1 MSSPRGSRRAFPVWW
16 SGSGSRWGLVRHGIP
31 GNAYLEE
38 SVQAL
43 LRRTGAACHVRFP
56 PPVPRIDRPAL
67 LATFTPDEITLL
79 VVDDEEDVVEVVSHF
94 LRQEGFNVLTA
105 YDGVASIE
113 KAQQDVD
120 AIVLDVMLP
129 GMSGFE
135 VCRQL
140 RSRVETE
147 TIPILFLTAKA
158 EEIVQ
163 GEGLMIGADGYL
175 VKPVAPSVVLANV
188 RAILRRAGS
197 EESRTLNVRGL
208 MIYED
213 EYRATL
219 DSKDLGLTL
228 TEFELLRYLVRHP
241 RKAFTRQ
248 QLLET
253 IWKDAMMVTER
264 TVDAHI
270 KNLREKLGDFAKHIQ
285 TVRGVGYRFVEE
297 ETAEA

>member
-1 MSSPRGSRRAFPVWW
+1 M
-16 SGSGSRWGLVRHGIP
+16 
-31 GNAYLEE
+31 
-38 SVQAL
+38 
-43 LRRTGAACHVRFP
+43 
-56 PPVPRIDRPAL
+56 
-67 LATFTPDEITLL
+67 ATSTAQEITIL
-79 VVDDEEDVVEVVSHF
+79 VVDDEEDVVEIISHF
-94 LRQEGFNVLTA
+94 LREEGYTVLTA
-105 YDGVASIE
+105 HDADEALS
-113 KAQQDVD
+113 KAGPDVD

-135 VCRQL
+135 IAKRL
-140 RSRVETE
+140 RGRVETE
-147 TIPILFLTAKA
+147 TIPILFLTAKT
-158 EEIVQ
+158 EESDQ
-163 GEGLMIGADGYL
+163 LEGLEAGGDTYL
-175 VKPVAPSVVLANV
+175 KKPVSPQVVLANI
-188 RAILRRAGS
+188 RAVLRRTGT
-197 EESRTLNVRGL
+197 EESKTLSVAGL

-219 DSKDLGLTL
+219 DGDDLGLTL

-270 KNLREKLGDFAKHIQ
+270 KNLREKLGEFAKHIQ

-297 ETAEA
+297 ATAEDA

>member
-1 MSSPRGSRRAFPVWW
+1 M
-16 SGSGSRWGLVRHGIP
+16 
-31 GNAYLEE
+31 
-38 SVQAL
+38 
-43 LRRTGAACHVRFP
+43 
-56 PPVPRIDRPAL
+56 
-67 LATFTPDEITLL
+67 ATLTPSEMTIL
-79 VVDDEEDVVEVVSHF
+79 VVDDEEDVVEIISHF

-105 YDGVASIE
+105 YDGEAALEQATQNIDLV
-113 KAQQDVD
+113 
-120 AIVLDVMLP
+120 VLDVMLP
-129 GMSGFE
+129 GLDGFE
-135 VCRQL
+135 VARRL
-140 RSRVETE
+140 RGRVETE
-147 TIPILFLTAKA
+147 MIPILFLTAKV
-158 EEIVQ
+158 EEEDQI
-163 GEGLMIGADGYL
+163 EGLMAGGDAYL
-175 VKPVAPSVVLANV
+175 TKPVSPQVILANA
-188 RAILRRAGS
+188 RAVLRRTGT
-197 EESRTLNVRGL
+197 EESHILTVNDL

-219 DSKDLGLTL
+219 SGEDLGLTL

-297 ETAEA
+297 EPEEEEV

>member
-1 MSSPRGSRRAFPVWW
+1 MPTS
-16 SGSGSRWGLVRHGIP
+16 
-31 GNAYLEE
+31 
-38 SVQAL
+38 
-43 LRRTGAACHVRFP
+43 
-56 PPVPRIDRPAL
+56 
-67 LATFTPDEITLL
+67 TPSEITIL
-79 VVDDEEDVVEVVSHF
+79 VVDDEEDVVEIIGHF

-105 YDGVASIE
+105 HDADEALE
-113 KAQQDVD
+113 KAGPEVDV
-120 AIVLDVMLP
+120 IVLDVMLP

-135 VCRQL
+135 IARRL
-140 RSRVETE
+140 RGRVETE
-147 TIPILFLTAKA
+147 KIPILFLTAKT
-158 EEIVQ
+158 EEQ
-163 GEGLMIGADGYL
+163 DMLEGLSAGGDTYL
-175 VKPVAPSVVLANV
+175 TKPVSPQVVLANI
-188 RAILRRAGS
+188 RAVLRRTGT
-197 EESRTLNVRGL
+197 EESRTMNVAGL

-219 DSKDLGLTL
+219 DGEDLGLTL

-270 KNLREKLGDFAKHIQ
+270 KNLREKLGDFARHIQ

>member
-1 MSSPRGSRRAFPVWW
+1 MPITS
-16 SGSGSRWGLVRHGIP
+16 
-31 GNAYLEE
+31 
-38 SVQAL
+38 
-43 LRRTGAACHVRFP
+43 
-56 PPVPRIDRPAL
+56 DPA
-67 LATFTPDEITLL
+67 DINVL

-94 LRQEGFNVLTA
+94 LSQEGYSIHKA
-105 YDGVASIE
+105 YDGEEALQ
-113 KAQQDVD
+113 KATPEIDI
-120 AIVLDVMLP
+120 IVLDIMLP
-129 GMSGFE
+129 GLDGYE
-135 VCRQL
+135 VCKRL

-147 TIPILFLTAKA
+147 TIPIIFLSAKS
-158 EEIVQ
+158 EEEDQI
-163 GEGLMIGADGYL
+163 EGLMMGADDYL
-175 VKPVAPSVVLANV
+175 TKPVSPQIVVAHV
-188 RAILRRAGS
+188 KAVLRRSGI
-197 EESRTLNVRGL
+197 EESRTIEVLNL

-219 DSKDLGLTL
+219 SGEDLGLTL

-270 KNLREKLGDFAKHIQ
+270 KNLREKLGDFAQHIQ

-297 ETAEA
+297 ESAEA